1 MIKLA
6 ISVSFMQ
13 AATARTSRVF
23 YQLAAGH
30 GGYFTMAGA
39 SRAGISHRKLSYHV
53 AAGAL
58 ERVIHGACR
67 LIDYPQPPHGD
78 MIAVALWAGPGSAVS
93 HESALVVYGLA
104 SAMPPVIHL
113 TVPRL
118 SGAAGRACGSTMRS
132 WDTMTGACGTC
143 MRVN

>member
-1 MIKLA
+1 
-6 ISVSFMQ
+6 
-13 AATARTSRVF
+13 
-23 YQLAAGH
+23 
-30 GGYFTMAGA
+30 MAEA